1 MAIDGQKIKDRLVK
15 YLSVSFTLL
24 IPIITIVVSVRTVGD
39 LMRTAERRRAIEPK
53 LVELQEKITRDSTF
67 IQNLQHSPE
76 FLEKFAR
83 EHFLMQREGDVVYIL
98 EEHSTGVAQ

>member
-1 MAIDGQKIKDRLVK
+1 MAIDGQKIKDKLVK

-24 IPIITIVVSVRTVGD
+24 IAIITIVVSVRTVGD

>member
-24 IPIITIVVSVRTVGD
+24 IAIITIVVSVRTVGD

-67 IQNLQHSPE
+67 IEDLQHSPE

-83 EHFLMQREGDVVYIL
+83 EQFLLQRRGEDVFVI
-98 EEHSTGVAQ
+98 ERK

>member
-15 YLSVSFTLL
+15 FFWVSLTLVIAIFTV
-24 IPIITIVVSVRTVGD
+24 VVSVRTVGD

>member
-24 IPIITIVVSVRTVGD
+24 IAIITIVVSVRTVGD

-98 EEHSTGVAQ
+98 EEHYTGVVQ

>member
-24 IPIITIVVSVRTVGD
+24 IAIITIVVSVRTVGD
-39 LMRTAERRRAIEPK
+39 LMRTAERRRAIEPT

>member
-24 IPIITIVVSVRTVGD
+24 IAIITIVVSVRTVGD

>member
-15 YLSVSFTLL
+15 YLAVSFTLL
-24 IPIITIVVSVRTVGD
+24 IAIITIVVSVRTVGD

>member
-24 IPIITIVVSVRTVGD
+24 IAIITIVVSVRTVGD

-98 EEHSTGVAQ
+98 EEPSTGVAQ

>member
-1 MAIDGQKIKDRLVK
+1 MDLRQIIVKIFWITLCVAIAI
-15 YLSVSFTLL
+15 FT
-24 IPIITIVVSVRTVGD
+24 IIVSVRTID
-39 LMRTAERRRAIEPK
+39 DIIETKRRHADVEAK
-53 LVELQEKITRDSTF
+53 VVELQAKITRDSTF

>member
-24 IPIITIVVSVRTVGD
+24 IAIITIVVSVRTVGD

-83 EHFLMQREGDVVYIL
+83 EHFHMQREGDVVYIL

>member
-15 YLSVSFTLL
+15 YLAVSFTLL
-24 IPIITIVVSVRTVGD
+24 IAIITIVVSVRTVGD

-98 EEHSTGVAQ
+98 EEHSAGVAQ

>member
-24 IPIITIVVSVRTVGD
+24 IAIITIVVSVRTVGD

-98 EEHSTGVAQ
+98 EEHSTVVAQ